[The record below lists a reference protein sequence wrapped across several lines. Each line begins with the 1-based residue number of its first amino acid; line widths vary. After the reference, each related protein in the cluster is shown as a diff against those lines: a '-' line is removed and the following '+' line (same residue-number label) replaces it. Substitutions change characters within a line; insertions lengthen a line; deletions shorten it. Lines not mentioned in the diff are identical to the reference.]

1 MAIVEV
7 IAAAIRHTAH
17 HVAGNN
23 RGEAALRP
31 MRLAAQLPAIVAV
44 QDELIEARTLAVEEV
59 SAVKQDLKVD
69 LQLLGQLLV
78 EVIAQRRATC
88 AIRQH
93 LIPIDA
99 PAQSRRASAT
109 TTPAYAQRPRQ
120 RPRAIVQPKL
130 YHQVMGISTP
140 RVKVIGAGCSATC
153 GARPTNRRT
162 NRRTNRSTNR
172 RINRSTNRSPSYP
185 LSVRWGVIPCC
196 VEHLIV
202 WRRRGHLRL
211 RPLLRGRYRV
221 F

>member
-1 MAIVEV
+1 MAKIVLKEVALAIVEV

-31 MRLAAQLPAIVAV
+31 MRLAAQLPAIAAV

-120 RPRAIVQPKL
+120 RP
-130 YHQVMGISTP
+130 
-140 RVKVIGAGCSATC
+140 
-153 GARPTNRRT
+153 
-162 NRRTNRSTNR
+162 
-172 RINRSTNRSPSYP
+172 
-185 LSVRWGVIPCC
+185 
-196 VEHLIV
+196 
-202 WRRRGHLRL
+202 
-211 RPLLRGRYRV
+211 
-221 F
+221 